1 MSPPYFHQAS
11 IWLSIVTEF
20 DWKSVNLIHSTS
32 SEGKMVAAK
41 FLYLADH
48 HEVKVKKLLKISD
61 QKMKHL
67 KILK

>member
-32 SEGKMVAAK
+32 NEGKMVAAK

-48 HEVKVKKLLKISD
+48 HEVKVNYFKNIN
-61 QKMKHL
+61 
-67 KILK
+67 